1 MKPKMYRKTKKS
13 KGSNITAWNPK
24 KDTGGGTVKGVIK
37 GPMSSI
43 GSCPTNPSVEQAM
56 EKGTT

>member
-1 MKPKMYRKTKKS
+1 MKPKPYRKTKAS
-13 KGSNITAWNPK
+13 KGSNMGHWNPK
-24 KDTGGGTVKGVIK
+24 KDNGGGTVKGVIK

-43 GSCPTNPSVEQAM
+43 GTCPTNPSVEQAM